1 MLLDVLAS
9 PKKHHLSPD
18 SSLSDAPPPSPKR
31 RRTSASDSSL
41 SEAEENSDEED
52 QPLAARMPRAA
63 KTGPP
68 KRQEN
73 GIRRAGKKTGGK
85 GISMTSLPAEQAH
98 SAAEGAAKMTGR
110 ANGQMNH
117 EAKVKFE
124 DKLDDRQLS
133 RLATGVT
140 VDSGVA
146 APTPVRD
153 SYRGASFMLLNL
165 RFSGYSSSR
174 KGRLC

>member
-1 MLLDVLAS
+1 MLADILAS
-9 PKKHHLSPD
+9 PKKHLLSPD

-31 RRTSASDSSL
+31 RRISASDSSL
-41 SEAEENSDEED
+41 SEAENSDEED

-63 KTGPP
+63 KTGP
-68 KRQEN
+68 RNREN
-73 GIRRAGKKTGGK
+73 GVRRAGKKTGGK

-98 SAAEGAAKMTGR
+98 SAAEGAAKMNGR
-110 ANGQMNH
+110 ANGQMNL

-124 DKLDDRQLS
+124 EKLDDRQLS

-146 APTPVRD
+146 APTPVC
-153 SYRGASFMLLNL
+153 AS
-165 RFSGYSSSR
+165 
-174 KGRLC
+174 RLHSIPLY

>member
-1 MLLDVLAS
+1 MLPDVLLGS
-9 PKKHHLSPD
+9 PKKHLLSPD

-31 RRTSASDSSL
+31 QRTSGSDSSL

-52 QPLAARMPRAA
+52 QPLAARIPRAT

-85 GISMTSLPAEQAH
+85 GISLTSLPAEQTQS
-98 SAAEGAAKMTGR
+98 SAGAAKMNGR
-110 ANGQMNH
+110 ANGQMSH
-117 EAKVKFE
+117 ETKVKFE
-124 DKLDDRQLS
+124 EKLDDRQLS

-146 APTPVRD
+146 APTPVRNF
-153 SYRGASFMLLNL
+153 YQAA
-165 RFSGYSSSR
+165 Y
-174 KGRLC
+174 LCF